1 MNARVPDDTLRVE
14 TPLPLTHEEITSATA
29 ETLLKFAKQFMEAT
43 HPLHEF
49 GKRYAVELLCRDQFK
64 RDDAAHQALTQ
75 MEPKIREVYGV
86 YI

>member
-1 MNARVPDDTLRVE
+1 VHHERTDFCLVSNNSYGDLGETTVE
-14 TPLPLTHEEITSATA
+14 Q
-29 ETLLKFAKQFMEAT
+29 LLAWAIAYANPQNGY
-43 HPLHEF
+43 HDF
-49 GKRYAVELLCRDQFK
+49 GKRCAVELLCRDQFK